1 MMNCQCTT
9 VKPAIKF
16 KDAPF
21 GGGMQKLP
29 AEIGLGCKSNHRCL
43 ELNSTE
49 INVAGFQTQ
58 AQGISHLKIQ
68 FY

>member
-1 MMNCQCTT
+1 MMNCECST

-16 KDAPF
+16 KDVPF
-21 GGGMQKLP
+21 GGGMQNLP
-29 AEIGLGCKSNHRCL
+29 AETGLGCKSKQNCL
-43 ELNSTE
+43 ELNSTG
-49 INVAGFQTQ
+49 INVACFQIQ